1 MYERIIQVITSTQ
14 NKEDAEKI
22 AAELIQTKLAV
33 CTQILGPVSSSYW
46 WNGNIETVN
55 EWLCIIKSKKSLYN
69 KIEAAIKK
77 MHPYQI
83 PEILALPVIEGNK
96 DYLKWLDNEV
106 QQA

>member
-22 AAELIQTKLAV
+22 AAELIQAKLAACV
-33 CTQILGPVSSSYW
+33 QVLGPVSSSYW
-46 WNGNIETVN
+46 WNGNIETAN

-106 QQA
+106 Q